1 MTAVRPLLRSLLS
14 VLIVACAEGHAEQG
28 TVITFSGTALG
39 AEGQVLTTQV
49 ARFEKLNPGVTVRV
63 QRSPDDATQ
72 RHQLYVQ
79 WLNARVGDPDVL
91 QLDVIWT
98 AEFAAAG
105 WILPLTKWQPDVH
118 DYFTGAVRADTWT
131 GELYAVPWWLDAG
144 MLYWRT
150 DLFPHAP
157 STMAELESDLTR
169 VRHERGAPPNGL
181 VLQASRYEGLV
192 TCFVEF
198 LGGFGGRIMDD
209 SGRVVVDEPAGI
221 QALRFMRMLVDSG
234 AVPRDALTWHE
245 EETRLAFQN
254 GQAAMLRNWP
264 YAYALLNGRDSKV
277 AGKFAVAPMPA
288 APGGTASAALGGQ
301 QIAINAFSEHPDIAY
316 KLIAYLTAPEQ
327 MVERVRIAGN
337 LPPLRAIYDNAE
349 VRANLPIPAEQIRQ
363 VLEHAT
369 PRPVTPIYSQLSE
382 LLQIQLHRALTGQ
395 ATPEQALHEAA
406 HQMTDLVERTHVR
419 ELVARRVAR

>member
-1 MTAVRPLLRSLLS
+1 MTFALLLA
-14 VLIVACAEGHAEQG
+14 IAACTEGRAAQG
-28 TVITFSGTALG
+28 TTITFSGSAVG

-49 ARFEKLNPGVTVRV
+49 ARFEQLNPGIHVRV
-63 QRSPDDATQ
+63 QRTPDDATQ

-79 WLNARVGDPDVL
+79 WLNAHVGDPDVL

-105 WILPLTKWQPDVH
+105 WIRPLTPWHPDVH
-118 DYFTGAVRADTWT
+118 DYFTGAVNADMWA
-131 GELYAVPWWLDAG
+131 GQLYAMPWFLDAG

-157 STMAELESDLTR
+157 ATMAELAANLAR
-169 VRHERGAPPNGL
+169 LHRQPGAPQNGL

-192 TCFVEF
+192 TCFVEL

-209 SGRVVVDEPAGI
+209 SGRVVVDQPAGI
-221 QALRFMRMLVDSG
+221 QALRFMRALVDSG
-234 AVPRDALTWHE
+234 WIPRDALGWHE
-245 EETRLAFQN
+245 EESRLDFQN
-254 GQAAMLRNWP
+254 GRAALLRNWP
-264 YAYALLNGRDSKV
+264 YAYALLNGKDSRV

-288 APGGTASAALGGQ
+288 APGGSPSAALGGQ

-316 KLIAYLTAPEQ
+316 RLLAYLTAPEQ

-337 LPPLRAIYDNAE
+337 LPPNRAVYDKPE
-349 VRANLPIPAEQIRQ
+349 VRANLPIPVDQIRE

-395 ATPEQALHEAA
+395 ATPDDALHEAA
-406 HQMTDLVERTHVR
+406 RQMTALVERTHVR
-419 ELVARRVAR
+419 ELVARSAAR